1 MTDSV
6 NDTLV
11 EIVDKI
17 YPLLTLR
24 RSCFKIICAVSMPYI
39 SPFFYVN
46 FFMTSSVVHVQTLIS
61 YRQNVFKNAERLV
74 E

>member
-6 NDTLV
+6 NDTLD

-17 YPLLTLR
+17 YPLFN
-24 RSCFKIICAVSMPYI
+24 FKAVLFQYHLSMLYI
-39 SPFFYVN
+39 SPFFNVN